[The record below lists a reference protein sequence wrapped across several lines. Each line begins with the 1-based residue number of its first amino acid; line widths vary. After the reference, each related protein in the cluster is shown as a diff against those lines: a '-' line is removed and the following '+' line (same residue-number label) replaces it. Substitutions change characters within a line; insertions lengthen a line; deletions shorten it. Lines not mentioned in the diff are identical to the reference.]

1 MGPEIYRGRKIRRGS
16 RAEWRGGRPGDS
28 QASESTT
35 RFDRKFRE
43 RRAGRARGER
53 EKGVVDP
60 ERVFAASDERRRA
73 VESCARNNC
82 RNRCDIESTNGRG
95 HESVASQSRGP
106 CRWQNTQPGS
116 AKAAESVIR

>member
-1 MGPEIYRGRKIRRGS
+1 M
-16 RAEWRGGRPGDS
+16 PGDS
-28 QASESTT
+28 EASEVTIGLDVSC
-35 RFDRKFRE
+35 RE
-43 RRAGRARGER
+43 GRVGRARGER
-53 EKGVVDP
+53 EKGVVDL

-82 RNRCDIESTNGRG
+82 GNRCDIESTNGRG

-106 CRWQNTQPGS
+106 CRRQNTQPGS